1 MGSWKN
7 YARMMGLYGNAT
19 QIYRN
24 REPVQAYN
32 GYLDLMYHYGIFAV
46 IPFVL
51 YQIYGFCISLKKCRR
66 FFGKKN
72 PYDMGKTHIIRIFFL
87 ESDSGNHDLISQNP
101 LIHILIFLNI
111 QNL

>member
-1 MGSWKN
+1 MPDTTLHTL
-7 YARMMGLYGNAT
+7 A
-19 QIYRN
+19 
-24 REPVQAYN
+24 
-32 GYLDLMYHYGIFAV
+32 
-46 IPFVL
+46 
-51 YQIYGFCISLKKCRR
+51 
-66 FFGKKN
+66 KKN

>member
-1 MGSWKN
+1 MSASFSDITSGT
-7 YARMMGLYGNAT
+7 RGLHRHNIA
-19 QIYRN
+19 
-24 REPVQAYN
+24 
-32 GYLDLMYHYGIFAV
+32 H
-46 IPFVL
+46 
-51 YQIYGFCISLKKCRR
+51 
-66 FFGKKN
+66 FGKKN